1 MNKNFIKYR
10 GNPNLDL
17 ENIVSKSNSFYE
29 NIKQRKTIR
38 EFSKKT
44 FPISVIENCIKAAGT
59 APSGANMQPWHFS
72 ISKRNELRKLL
83 RKEAEI
89 EENNFYKEKA
99 PKDWLDALEPLGT
112 DANKPFL
119 EDAPYIIGIF
129 AKNYGIMKNGK
140 KVKHYY
146 ANESV
151 GIATGILVTALHL
164 VGLSTLTH
172 TPSPMGFMNKIFSRP
187 QNERPYLL
195 LVVGIAKNNT
205 LIPDIEKLP
214 LEKISSKI

>member
-1 MNKNFIKYR
+1 
-10 GNPNLDL
+10 
-17 ENIVSKSNSFYE
+17 
-29 NIKQRKTIR
+29 
-38 EFSKKT
+38 
-44 FPISVIENCIKAAGT
+44 
-59 APSGANMQPWHFS
+59 MQPWHFS

-140 KVKHYY
+140 KVKH
-146 ANESV
+146 
-151 GIATGILVTALHL
+151 IML
-164 VGLSTLTH
+164 
-172 TPSPMGFMNKIFSRP
+172 MN
-187 QNERPYLL
+187 Q
-195 LVVGIAKNNT
+195 
-205 LIPDIEKLP
+205 
-214 LEKISSKI
+214 

>member
-44 FPISVIENCIKAAGT
+44 FQISVIENCIKAAGT

-83 RKEAEI
+83 RKV
-89 EENNFYKEKA
+89 FFLKVS
-99 PKDWLDALEPLGT
+99 DVWSLDICML
-112 DANKPFL
+112 F
-119 EDAPYIIGIF
+119 IF
-129 AKNYGIMKNGK
+129 
-140 KVKHYY
+140 VK
-146 ANESV
+146 S
-151 GIATGILVTALHL
+151 
-164 VGLSTLTH
+164 
-172 TPSPMGFMNKIFSRP
+172 
-187 QNERPYLL
+187 
-195 LVVGIAKNNT
+195 
-205 LIPDIEKLP
+205 
-214 LEKISSKI
+214 